1 VEDRQ
6 MKMKM
11 RMSEEAGRKRK
22 EMKPNLW
29 KIASG
34 GDGREM

>member
-6 MKMKM
+6 MKMRM
-11 RMSEEAGRKRK
+11 RMSEETGRKMK
-22 EMKPNLW
+22 EMRPNLW